1 MDRNSVLEFVRSH
14 PVSHMATVE
23 AGKPRVRAMQTA
35 VVDERGLTFCT
46 GSHKDVCRQLLAKPA
61 VELSYWS
68 REDGRLVRV
77 RGEMEHLED
86 QELKAHIVEKV
97 FPFLKPVVEAHGHE
111 AIALFR
117 LSHGETRVWSSAT
130 GHQPPE
136 VHTF

>member
-1 MDRNSVLEFVRSH
+1 
-14 PVSHMATVE
+14 MATVE

-35 VVDERGLTFCT
+35 VVDEKGLTFCT
-46 GSHKDVCRQLLAKPA
+46 GSHKNVARQLLVDPS
-61 VELSYWS
+61 VELSYWDAA
-68 REDGRLVRV
+68 DGRLVRV
-77 RGEMEHLED
+77 RGEMEHVD
-86 QELKAHIVEKV
+86 DVKLKEHIVDQV